1 VSVSPPPPSATSLA
15 AVDEALAGGDVK
27 TCCAAVYAS
36 PAVQW
41 LLGGELHP
49 GGEATTRRALELIG
63 AGPGDRLLDVA
74 SGTGASAL
82 LAARDLGCDVV
93 GVEYGDAA
101 VRAANATAHA
111 EGLGHRASFRRGDAE
126 ALPFPDGDFDAVL
139 CECSLCTFP
148 DKPRAVAEMRRV
160 LRPGGRLALSD
171 VIVDRARLPKELGG
185 ALATIA
191 CVGEALSRGGYE
203 DLLATAGLRVLA
215 TESRDG
221 DAAALARRVE
231 DRLRGARLLGLDRV
245 LGPTLAIEE
254 AIELAAAARRAIDDG
269 ALGYAIFAA
278 AR

>member
-1 VSVSPPPPSATSLA
+1 VSASALPPTA
-15 AVDEALAGGDVK
+15 ALPLVDEALAGGDVK
-27 TCCAAVYAS
+27 ACCAALYGN

-74 SGTGASAL
+74 SGTGTSAL
-82 LAARDLGCDVV
+82 LAARELGCEVV
-93 GVEYGDAA
+93 GVEYGHDAVSSA
-101 VRAANATAHA
+101 NSTARAEHL
-111 EGLGHRASFRRGDAE
+111 EHRVSFGHGDAE
-126 ALPFPDGDFDAVL
+126 ALPFSDGEFDAVL

-171 VIVDRARLPKELGG
+171 VVVDRPRMPAELGG

-191 CVGEALSRGGYE
+191 CVGEALSAPGYE
-203 DLLATAGLRVLA
+203 ALLAEAGFRVLGA
-215 TESRDG
+215 ESRER
-221 DAAALARRVE
+221 DAAALAVRVQ
-231 DRLRGARLLGLDRV
+231 DRLRGARLLGLGN
-245 LGPTLAIEE
+245 LLAPAFSIDE
-254 AIELAAAARRAIDDG
+254 AIELVAVARRTIDEG